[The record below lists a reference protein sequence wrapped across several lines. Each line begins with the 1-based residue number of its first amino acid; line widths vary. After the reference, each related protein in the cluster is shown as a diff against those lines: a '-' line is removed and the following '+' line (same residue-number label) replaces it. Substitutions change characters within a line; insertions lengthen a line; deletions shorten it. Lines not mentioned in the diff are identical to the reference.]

1 MIDLN
6 NGDYETYQLIKE
18 AAALHLLTDEANIDL
33 FYEHGQFWV
42 TLTDNDNEDEP
53 ETTYS
58 VVEAHGYGLKT
69 QGIDFE
75 EV

>member
-18 AAALHLLTDEANIDL
+18 AAALHFLTEESNIDV

-42 TLTDNDNEDEP
+42 ALTDDDNEDDTEDSDEMP
-53 ETTYS
+53 LLGAFKCTY
-58 VVEAHGYGLKT
+58 VRWGV
-69 QGIDFE
+69 
-75 EV
+75 